1 MSILLKRFCREPY
14 GPGFPFQSTFKSD
27 NWQ

>member
-1 MSILLKRFCREPY
+1 LLKRFCREPY